1 MDPLAQAMQLLA
13 EAQQVIQILAEE
25 LQIAKEGANGQEP
38 KKEEKDLSK
47 VASVNELSEIF
58 GVKSA
63 KLPDFVKEASA
74 DEARSFF
81 HMIEEN
87 VRFGSLGKVAEF
99 NDGSIPSDPA
109 EALEA
114 RLSSLVSN

>member
-13 EAQQVIQILAEE
+13 EAAQTIQILSEE
-25 LQIAKEGANGQEP
+25 VQISREAAQGGA
-38 KKEEKDLSK
+38 KKEESKDLSK
-47 VASVNELSEIF
+47 TASVNELSEIF
-58 GVKSA
+58 GVKAA
-63 KLPDFVKEASA
+63 KLPEFVKEASA
-74 DEARSFF
+74 EDARSFF

-87 VRFGSLGKVAEF
+87 VRFGSLGKVAEYSE
-99 NDGSIPSDPA
+99 GASSSDPA